1 MILKINGNVKPYYIQ
16 TLSMIFFPGVKFPE
30 DEEETPDTLK
40 ATLDMTESEDEVTAE
55 VTISQGEKSCTAH
68 ESGSD
73 VHGIYSAVGNT
84 DGSTSRKS
92 SHRAH

>member
-40 ATLDMTESEDEVTAE
+40 ATLDMTESEDE
-55 VTISQGEKSCTAH
+55 
-68 ESGSD
+68 
-73 VHGIYSAVGNT
+73 
-84 DGSTSRKS
+84 DGRGHDKPRGKVM
-92 SHRAH
+92 HRT